1 MFGYAT
7 NETEELMP
15 LPILL
20 AHKLTKKLT
29 DVRKS
34 NELTWVRPDGK

>member
-15 LPILL
+15 MPILL
-20 AHKLTKKLT
+20 AHKLIQKLSQ
-29 DVRKS
+29 VRRDKHY
-34 NELTWVRPDGK
+34 LG